1 MTHHCHSRYT
11 RSAHRR
17 IYRSRD
23 GAILG
28 VCKGI
33 AKHFG
38 ISLFWTRVVAVF
50 LLLASGFWPALGA
63 YLLAALI
70 LKPEPVI
77 PFDAE
82 GEEGFYETYA
92 HEPRRAAPGLKQRY
106 ERLER
111 RLRRLEDS
119 VTAKSFDWDR
129 RLRDP

>member
-1 MTHHCHSRYT
+1 MTNHSHSRYT
-11 RSAHRR
+11 HSSHRR

-28 VCKGI
+28 ICKGL
-33 AKHFG
+33 ASHFD

-50 LLLASGFWPALGA
+50 LLLASGIWPALGA

-82 GEEGFYETYA
+82 GEESFYETYA
-92 HEPRRAAPGLKQRY
+92 QAPRRAAPGLKQRY

-129 RLRDP
+129 RMREP

>member
-1 MTHHCHSRYT
+1 MNKTTHCT
-11 RSAHRR
+11 RGGARR
-17 IYRSRD
+17 LYRSRN

-33 AKHFG
+33 ATYFD
-38 ISLFWTRVVAVF
+38 ISLFWARAIAVF
-50 LLLASGFWPALGA
+50 LLLVSGCWPTLGA

-82 GEEGFYETYA
+82 GEDHFYDAYA
-92 HEPRRAAPGLKQRY
+92 HAPRRAAASLKQRY
-106 ERLER
+106 DRLER